1 MKLKKIILCALAM
14 SVFVGCGDKTKDVIE
29 EAVNE
34 TKQEEITSNSAEKNN
49 KKTSKENSDYEV
61 TDVAIETDE
70 FGISYVTGI
79 LKNNTDKPKS
89 YIQILFP
96 VKDSQGNKI
105 GDAIDNV
112 NNIEPNG
119 TWKFKATSLEN
130 EEGMQIDTENYDVT
144 GF

>member
-14 SVFVGCGDKTKDVIE
+14 SIFVGCEDKAEEVIK

-34 TKQEEITSNSAEKNN
+34 TKQEETTSNSAEKNN
-49 KKTSKENSDYEV
+49 EKTSKANSDYEV

-79 LKNNTDKPKS
+79 LKNNTDEPKS

-105 GDAIDNV
+105 GDAMDNV

-119 TWKFKATSLEN
+119 TWKFKATSFER
-130 EEGMQIDTENYDVT
+130 EEGIQIDTGNYEVT